1 MKEKVLFSKFAPA
14 GRSVKKEVM
23 EQYSRFKEDS
33 LVIRIL
39 ESVSVA
45 ILILNGDRQLVYANR
60 VFLETVEIE
69 DLETILGLRPGEA
82 LECVNSDLEQGGC
95 GTSLFC
101 SQCGAVRAILSSI
114 NGETD
119 VQECR
124 ITRSDHT
131 QVLELRVMA
140 SPLQFMDSR
149 FTVFSVTDIADEKRR
164 EVLERI
170 FLHDV
175 KNTAGGLQ
183 GFTRLLDEATG
194 DQLDTVLSL
203 VRELADK
210 LLGEIDSY
218 HQLVQA
224 ERQQLEVHPGNTSTL
239 ELLNSIK
246 YLYMNHDVG
255 RGKRLEV
262 DRFSEDITIN
272 TDDTI
277 LSRVLGNMVKNAL
290 EAVDRDQCV
299 TLSCHKED
307 NRVRF
312 QVHNPGMIPLDAQL
326 QIFQRSFSTKGSGRG
341 VGTYSIKLLGE
352 QYLRGRVGFTSSE
365 TDGTAFYG
373 VFPIDLAGLR

>member
-1 MKEKVLFSKFAPA
+1 
-14 GRSVKKEVM
+14 M

-39 ESVSVA
+39 ESVSMA

-60 VFLETVEIE
+60 AFLETMEIE

-82 LECVNSDLEQGGC
+82 LECVNSDVEQGGC

-101 SQCGAVRAILSSI
+101 SQCGAVRAMLSSI

-194 DQLDTVLSL
+194 DQLDTVLRL

-210 LLGEIDSY
+210 LVGEIESY

-239 ELLNSIK
+239 ELLNSVR

-262 DRFSEDITIN
+262 DRFSEDININ

-290 EAVDRDQCV
+290 EAIDRDQCV

-312 QVHNPGMIPLDAQL
+312 QVHNPGMIPVDAQL

-352 QYLRGRVGFTSSE
+352 HYLRGRVGFTSSE
-365 TDGTAFYG
+365 TDGTVFYG
-373 VFPIDLAGLR
+373 VFPLDLAG

>member
-14 GRSVKKEVM
+14 RRSGKKEVM

-39 ESVSVA
+39 ESVSMA

-82 LECVNSDLEQGGC
+82 LECVNSDVEQGGC

-101 SQCGAVRAILSSI
+101 SQCGAVRAMLSSI

-194 DQLDTVLSL
+194 DQLDTVLRL

-210 LLGEIDSY
+210 LVGEIESY

-239 ELLNSIK
+239 ELLNSVR

-262 DRFSEDITIN
+262 DRFSEDININ

-290 EAVDRDQCV
+290 EAIDRDQCV

-312 QVHNPGMIPLDAQL
+312 QVHNPGMIPVDAQL

-352 QYLRGRVGFTSSE
+352 HYLRGRVGFTSSE
-365 TDGTAFYG
+365 TDGTVFYG
-373 VFPIDLAGLR
+373 VFPLDLAG